1 MGATFEDF
9 PVEIETVEKV
19 AKERLKVWGI
29 GEEGGQDLQLNIDVR
44 IWESKSYRISPR
56 KSLSVVFND
65 YMRSILT
72 FHVKKKSVMRS
83 LKTFASEAFSSRLVK
98 KELIDELEIPKSLN
112 DDLLTAFNDVW
123 RYRVVD
129 KKYLKQKIAKQSR
142 EKMKDKQTCPYC
154 GRINLRRLN
163 SHVMRNRNCHLQH
176 KMQLEYEYI

>member
-72 FHVKKKSVMRS
+72 FHVTKKSVMRS
-83 LKTFASEAFSSRLVK
+83 LKTFASEAISSSLVK

-123 RYRVVD
+123 RSRVVD
-129 KKYLKQKIAKQSR
+129 TESLKRKIAQQIRDNMKNKQF
-142 EKMKDKQTCPYC
+142 CPYC
-154 GRINLRRLN
+154 GRSNLRRLN
-163 SHVMRNRNCHLQH
+163 SHIMRSSTCHLKH
-176 KMQLEYEYI
+176 KMQLE